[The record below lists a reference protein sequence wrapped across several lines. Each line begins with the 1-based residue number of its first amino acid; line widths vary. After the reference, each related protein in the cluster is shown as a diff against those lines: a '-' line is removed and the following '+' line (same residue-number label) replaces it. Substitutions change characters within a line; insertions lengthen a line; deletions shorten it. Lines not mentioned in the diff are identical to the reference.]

1 MTVEM
6 LEVVTLMRK
15 ENTTSSELMASP
27 KCEMPPATI
36 AKNRSTI
43 PVTSMHNAGKMLRL
57 RPL

>member
-1 MTVEM
+1 
-6 LEVVTLMRK
+6 MRK
-15 ENTTSSELMASP
+15 ENSTSSELMASP

-36 AKNRSTI
+36 AKMALPMNRSTI